1 MQDMSREDQQMK
13 VRLPA
18 DLKQHIEDAANTARR
33 SLNAEI
39 VARLQESFTPR
50 EPVAVRINLVA
61 GEETKMKDI
70 RAALELLKPG
80 IGVDQGIELVVAQ
93 VQKG

>member
-1 MQDMSREDQQMK
+1 MRDMSREDQQMK

-18 DLKQHIEDAANTARR
+18 DLKQRIEEAAGAARR

-39 VARLQESFTPR
+39 VARLQESFAPR
-50 EPVAVRINLVA
+50 EPATVRINLVA

-70 RAALELLKPG
+70 QDALELLKPG
-80 IGVDQGIELVVAQ
+80 IGMDQGIELVVAK
-93 VQKG
+93 VRKG